1 MKMRA
6 DPAGSTRQTLPAHIT
21 NDGGNL
27 LLSMRS
33 NRIRRIRTPPCA
45 KANPLMMIYYYL
57 ALRSLPQRLPQQR
70 QQEKENAYRVPSA
83 PAPGIHRGKYRYR
96 NHVPN
101 GLLTHGN

>member
-6 DPAGSTRQTLPAHIT
+6 DPARSTRQTLPAHIT
-21 NDGGNL
+21 NDGGSL

-57 ALRSLPQRLPQQR
+57 ALRSLPQRLPQQKAAGTKKIMLIGSHLPPPR
-70 QQEKENAYRVPSA
+70 AFIVESTGTGIMYRTA
-83 PAPGIHRGKYRYR
+83 C
-96 NHVPN
+96 
-101 GLLTHGN
+101 

>member
-21 NDGGNL
+21 NDVGNL

-45 KANPLMMIYYYL
+45 KANPLMMIHYYL
-57 ALRSLPQRLPQQR
+57 ALRSLPQQKAAGTKKIMLIGSHLPPPR
-70 QQEKENAYRVPSA
+70 AFIVESTGTGIMYRTA
-83 PAPGIHRGKYRYR
+83 C
-96 NHVPN
+96 
-101 GLLTHGN
+101 